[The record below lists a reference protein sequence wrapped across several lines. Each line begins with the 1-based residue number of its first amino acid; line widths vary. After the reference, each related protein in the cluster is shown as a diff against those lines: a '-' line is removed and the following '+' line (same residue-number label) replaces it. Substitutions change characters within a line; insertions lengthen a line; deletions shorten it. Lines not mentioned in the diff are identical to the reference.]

1 MATTLGAT
9 IFLFLLFKHCVI
21 DLYLQS
27 LIHFKTK
34 KSNYLSLSAQLH
46 YFEHGVGTFIVLT
59 FFISWPMALVFG
71 MIDHLSHWHIDY
83 SKSRTQKYFGIVAPS
98 KGYWFLSS
106 IDQAGHYLTYYLI
119 VLLIS

>member
-1 MATTLGAT
+1 MATIGAT
-9 IFLFLLFKHCVI
+9 IFLFLLFKHCII

-34 KSNYLSLSAQLH
+34 KSNYLSLSAQCH
-46 YFEHGVGTFIVLT
+46 YAEHGLGTFFVLC
-59 FFISWPMALVFG
+59 FFIPWPMAFFFG
-71 MIDHLSHWHIDY
+71 IVDYLAHWHIDFC
-83 SKSRTQKYFGIVAPS
+83 KSTTQKRLGIVAPS

>member
-1 MATTLGAT
+1 MATLGAT
-9 IFLFLLFKHCVI
+9 IFLFLLFKHCII

-27 LIHFKTK
+27 LIHFKTRK
-34 KSNYLSLSAQLH
+34 TEYLSLSAQIH
-46 YFEHGVGTFIVLT
+46 YAEHGLGTFLVLS

-71 MIDHLSHWHIDY
+71 MVDYIAHWHIDFC
-83 SKSRTQKYFGIVAPS
+83 KSRTQKRFGITSPT